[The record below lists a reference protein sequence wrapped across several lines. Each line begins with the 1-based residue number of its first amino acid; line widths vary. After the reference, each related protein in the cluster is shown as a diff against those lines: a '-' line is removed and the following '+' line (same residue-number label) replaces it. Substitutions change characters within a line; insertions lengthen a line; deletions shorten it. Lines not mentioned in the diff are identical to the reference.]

1 MRNLPK
7 ATEILEVDY
16 FNMINQKKYFLN
28 LNDDFNL
35 VESNVFDTEEDAKN
49 HLKLW
54 DEALDLKEENKRLK
68 EEKEAL
74 FEMIT
79 ALRKFPNVNKVIEEV
94 IKNIK
99 E

>member
-1 MRNLPK
+1 M
-7 ATEILEVDY
+7 
-16 FNMINQKKYFLN
+16 
-28 LNDDFNL
+28 